1 MNSKTFIATVAAVAG
16 LVITAAAVF
25 GPSNLTKPVTSAHA
39 QGVAVTDKAAIEKIV
54 REYLLENPELFIEI
68 QSALEAKMEKQQ
80 SEKFKAA
87 LSENAKDL
95 YRRPEAPVA
104 GNKDGDITVTEF
116 FDYNCGY
123 CKKSFVDVQALIKS
137 DNRVRVVLKELP
149 ILSADSVDAA
159 KIALGAKLQGK
170 YWEVHSGLLE
180 SKARATGAS
189 ALAIAAKLGLDMA
202 KLKADAEGPV
212 VKAELDAVRQL
223 ASKMGVNGTPHF
235 MVGDRSI
242 SGAPADL
249 QPCWPMVSR
258 TCAKAAVNSAET
270 ARATGRSCC
279 FENQSRR
286 WGQRLAFLCPWWSR
300 QALRLDV
307 RFFA

>member
-1 MNSKTFIATVAAVAG
+1 MNAKTFVTTAAAAVA
-16 LVITAAAVF
+16 LAIAATALF
-25 GPSNLTKPVTSAHA
+25 GPSYVTKPVTTA
-39 QGVAVTDKAAIEKIV
+39 QAQSVASTDKAAIEKIV
-54 REYLLENPELFIEI
+54 REYLLENPELFLEV
-68 QSALEAKMEKQQ
+68 QTALEAKMEKQQ
-80 SEKFKAA
+80 AEKFKTA

-123 CKKSFVDVQALIKS
+123 CKKSFVDVQALIKA

-159 KIALGAKLQGK
+159 KIALGAKLQNK
-170 YWEVHSGLLE
+170 YWEVHSALLE
-180 SKARATGAS
+180 TKARATGAS
-189 ALAIAAKLGLDMA
+189 ALAIAEKLGLDMA

-242 SGAPADL
+242 SGAPSDL
-249 QPCWPMVSR
+249 QAML
-258 TCAKAAVNSAET
+258 AEGV
-270 ARATGRSCC
+270 ADMRKSGCKFC
-279 FENQSRR
+279 
-286 WGQRLAFLCPWWSR
+286 
-300 QALRLDV
+300 
-307 RFFA
+307 